1 MDHIDALI
9 VSHGQPSL
17 PDPAEA
23 ALADY
28 VTKVQAHMPDL
39 RLGSATLARPG
50 SLEAQLGKMA
60 PGAVVYPL
68 FMSDGWFV
76 RTCLAGRLGDAPYAV
91 MTPFGMDPALPGLA
105 AAGLR
110 AEGWN
115 DGDPLLLVAHGS
127 GSGRHAP
134 ARATYDFAD
143 LLAAALSD
151 AAISVGFLE
160 QSPTIPEV
168 AKALPDN
175 ILCLP
180 FFAMEGDHV
189 REDVHEELGAC
200 AFKGRLLPVISQL
213 PGVDA
218 MVAAAISAEL
228 TGARKA
234 ASA

>member
-9 VSHGQPSL
+9 VSHGQPSS

-23 ALADY
+23 ALTAY
-28 VTKVQAHMPDL
+28 VTKVQAHTPDL
-39 RLGSATLARPG
+39 RLGSATLAKPG
-50 SLEAQLGKMA
+50 ALEAQLDNMA
-60 PGAVVYPL
+60 AGAVVYPL

-76 RTCLAGRLGDAPYAV
+76 RTCLAGRLGDAPFPV

-110 AEGWN
+110 AEGWT

-134 ARATYDFAD
+134 ARATHDFAD
-143 LLAAALSD
+143 LLAQALGGAD
-151 AAISVGFLE
+151 ITVGFLE

-168 AKALPDN
+168 AKDLPDN

-189 REDVHEELGAC
+189 REDVHEELGGIG
-200 AFKGRLLPVISQL
+200 FTGRVLPVISQL
-213 PGVDA
+213 EGVDA
-218 MVAAAISAEL
+218 MVATALAAER
-228 TGARKA
+228 TDTRKA